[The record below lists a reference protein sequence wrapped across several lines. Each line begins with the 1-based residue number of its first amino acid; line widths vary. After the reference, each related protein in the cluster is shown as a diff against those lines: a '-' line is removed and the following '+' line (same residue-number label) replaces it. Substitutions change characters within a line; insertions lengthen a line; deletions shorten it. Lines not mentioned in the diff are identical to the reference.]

1 MKFEFIGN
9 ACGIF
14 YGSKGT
20 KILCDPWIVNGVFEG
35 SWFHY
40 PPLKTKI
47 SDLQN
52 VDAIYVSHIH
62 PDHFDDRYF
71 NFSKDI
77 KIILLDEGPNFLKKK
92 LLSRGYKNLLEIKNN
107 ETKDF
112 NEFKLTIF
120 KPFASHIYE
129 ESFIGNLIDSAI
141 AFEDNNITAI
151 NFNDNTP
158 TGDACK
164 FLKDRFHNLDLAMIN
179 YNAAGPYPSC
189 FDNLSKEQKKIEHE
203 KILKRNFNHVYE
215 MLEILK
221 PKYVLPFAGSYVL
234 GGKNVIKNEYLGT
247 TTWDECAD
255 FLNKKNMSTKV
266 ICMREN
272 QLFDLSQKKL
282 SSNYERID
290 TGEMKKYFEKIKDE
304 KYVYEKD
311 DKVDL
316 VKLQKDLELAKKNL
330 INKISKFN
338 VDIKSNVVIKINN
351 KDLKV
356 IEGKDSDRYLYCEMD
371 LRLLRRILDRKS
383 HWNNAEI
390 GCHINFVR
398 KPNKMDP
405 DVHKALCFLHL

>member
-1 MKFEFIGN
+1 MK
-9 ACGIF
+9 
-14 YGSKGT
+14 
-20 KILCDPWIVNGVFEG
+20 
-35 SWFHY
+35 
-40 PPLKTKI
+40 
-47 SDLQN
+47 
-52 VDAIYVSHIH
+52 
-62 PDHFDDRYF
+62 
-71 NFSKDI
+71 
-77 KIILLDEGPNFLKKK
+77 
-92 LLSRGYKNLLEIKNN
+92 
-107 ETKDF
+107 
-112 NEFKLTIF
+112 
-120 KPFASHIYE
+120 
-129 ESFIGNLIDSAI
+129 SFIGNLIDGAI
-141 AFEDNNITAI
+141 AFEDNNITA
-151 NFNDNTP
+151 NFNNTP

-189 FDNLSKEQKKIEHE
+189 FDNLSKEQKTEHE
-203 KILKRNFNHVYE
+203 KILKEILYVYE

-234 GGKNVIKNEYLGT
+234 GGKNVIKNEYLG

-338 VDIKSNVVIKINN
+338 VDIKSNVV
-351 KDLKV
+351 LK
-356 IEGKDSDRYLYCEMD
+356 
-371 LRLLRRILDRKS
+371 
-383 HWNNAEI
+383 
-390 GCHINFVR
+390 
-398 KPNKMDP
+398 
-405 DVHKALCFLHL
+405 

>member
-14 YGSKGT
+14 HGSKGT
-20 KILCDPWIVNGVFEG
+20 KVLCDPWIVDGVFEG

-52 VDAIYVSHIH
+52 VDAIYLSHIH
-62 PDHFDDRYF
+62 PDHFDDRF
-71 NFSKDI
+71 FDFPKDK

-92 LLSRGYKNLLEIKNN
+92 LFSMGYKNLLEIKNN
-107 ETKDF
+107 ETKAF
-112 NEFKLTIF
+112 NEFKLTMF

-141 AFEDNNITAI
+141 VFQENNITAI

-158 TGDACK
+158 TSDTSK
-164 FLKDRFHNLDLAMIN
+164 FLKEKFNKIDLAMIN

-189 FDNLSKEQKKIEHE
+189 FDNLSEDQKQKENER
-203 KILKRNFNHVYE
+203 ILKRNFNHVYE
-215 MLEILK
+215 MLKILK
-221 PKYVLPFAGSYVL
+221 PDHVLPFAGSYVL
-234 GGKNVIKNEYLGT
+234 GGKNVIKNGYLGT

-255 FLNKKNMSTKV
+255 YLNKKDLITKV
-266 ICMREN
+266 VCMREN
-272 QLFDLSQKKL
+272 QKFDLSLKKL
-282 SSNYERID
+282 SSDYERIN
-290 TGEMKKYFEKIKDE
+290 TSEMKKYFEKIKLE
-304 KYVYEKD
+304 KYAYEKED
-311 DKVDL
+311 SVDL
-316 VKLQKDLELAKKNL
+316 IKLQNDLELAKNNL
-330 INKISKFN
+330 NNKISKFN
-338 VDIKSNVVIKINN
+338 VDIKSNVIIKIN
-351 KDLKV
+351 DREHKV
-356 IEGKDSDRYLYCEMD
+356 IEGKDSDRYLYCDMD

-390 GCHINFVR
+390 GCHINFIR